1 MQRPPRLIHK
11 FKRMIYKITRPVSLL
26 NTSVQLPASKSI
38 SNRLLI
44 IHALSGNRG
53 LPGGLSD
60 SDDTDVMVRA
70 LSSASSGDTD
80 LPVRAISSTPSGD
93 TDLPVRAIS
102 STPSGDTDVPVRA
115 ISSTPSDY
123 TKEKTGASEAGT
135 SGPDGM
141 TGAADSG
148 ITVHDIGHAGTSMR
162 FLTAYFSSRED
173 EVILTGSPRMKQ
185 RPIGPLV
192 DALRTLGAEISYTEK
207 EGYPPLRIFGRELE
221 GGEIAIDGGISS
233 QFISALLMIA
243 PTMKRGLRLELKGEI
258 VSASYIAMTLALM
271 RECGVESL
279 WSGNHIAI
287 PRGEYRHG
295 RYRVEADWSAAS
307 YWYAMGFLENGGRV
321 ELTGLKEGSLQGD
334 SALTE
339 IFGRL
344 GMRTV
349 FDGEKVLLQ
358 EAEDIHAINMQQE
371 PKPGPGQQ
379 DKAPGGDDQK
389 NGLQSEEMFEYDFT
403 NCPDIVQSMAVVLC
417 LKEIPFRFSGTQTLK
432 IKETDRIVAL
442 QAEMRKLGYLLD
454 ADETGAWLSWNRK
467 MCTPD
472 SDPVIATYHDHR
484 MAMAFAPAALVRGEI
499 LIDDPEVVTKSYPD
513 FWKDLEQ
520 AGFGIS
526 EV

>member
-1 MQRPPRLIHK
+1 
-11 FKRMIYKITRPVSLL
+11 
-26 NTSVQLPASKSI
+26 
-38 SNRLLI
+38 
-44 IHALSGNRG
+44 
-53 LPGGLSD
+53 
-60 SDDTDVMVRA
+60 
-70 LSSASSGDTD
+70 
-80 LPVRAISSTPSGD
+80 
-93 TDLPVRAIS
+93 
-102 STPSGDTDVPVRA
+102 
-115 ISSTPSDY
+115 
-123 TKEKTGASEAGT
+123 
-135 SGPDGM
+135 
-141 TGAADSG
+141 
-148 ITVHDIGHAGTSMR
+148 MR
-162 FLTAYFSSRED
+162 FLTAYFSTRKGEA
-173 EVILTGSPRMKQ
+173 VLTGSPRMKQ

-192 DALRTLGAEISYTEK
+192 DTLRSLGADITYTEK
-207 EGYPPLRIFGRELE
+207 EGFPPLKISGRELE
-221 GGEIAIDGGISS
+221 GGEVAINGGISS

-243 PTMKRGLRLELKGEI
+243 PTMKRGLRLELKGEV

-287 PRGEYRHG
+287 PRGDYRHG

-321 ELTGLKEGSLQGD
+321 ALGGLKEESLQGD
-334 SALTE
+334 SALVE

-344 GMRTV
+344 GMDSV

-358 EAEDIHAINMQQE
+358 EEQQEGNDPEKGFQTRADWKNDSQQENPSEGAELQKEPHPGAGQQE
-371 PKPGPGQQ
+371 PF
-379 DKAPGGDDQK
+379 
-389 NGLQSEEMFEYDFT
+389 FEYDFT

-442 QAEMRKLGYLLD
+442 QAEMRKLGYVLE

-484 MAMAFAPAALVRGEI
+484 MAMAFAPTALVRGEI

-513 FWKDLEQ
+513 FWKDLER
-520 AGFGIS
+520 AGFKIS
-526 EV
+526 SLNVVDE

>member
-1 MQRPPRLIHK
+1 
-11 FKRMIYKITRPVSLL
+11 MIYKITRPVSVL
-26 NTSVQLPASKSI
+26 NTSVQLPSSKSI

-44 IHALSGNRG
+44 IHALSGNKG

-70 LSSASSGDTD
+70 LSSN
-80 LPVRAISSTPSGD
+80 P
-93 TDLPVRAIS
+93 
-102 STPSGDTDVPVRA
+102 
-115 ISSTPSDY
+115 
-123 TKEKTGASEAGT
+123 
-135 SGPDGM
+135 
-141 TGAADSG
+141 G
-148 ITVHDIGHAGTSMR
+148 IHDIGHAGTSMR
-162 FLTAYFSSRED
+162 FLTAYFSARQG
-173 EVILTGSPRMKQ
+173 EVLLTGSPRMKQ

-192 DALRTLGAEISYTEK
+192 DALRSLGADITYPEK
-207 EGYPPLRIFGRELE
+207 EGFPPVKISGRELE
-221 GGEIAIDGGISS
+221 GGEIAIDGGVSS

-243 PTMKRGLRLELKGEI
+243 PTMTRGLRLELRGEI

-287 PRGEYRHG
+287 PRGAYRHG

-321 ELTGLKEGSLQGD
+321 ALGGLKEESLQGD
-334 SALTE
+334 IALVE
-339 IFGRL
+339 IFGKL
-344 GMRTV
+344 GMDSV

-358 EAEDIHAINMQQE
+358 EGQGEGAEYRKGFQPGGGQQNDSQEENLPEGSELQKESQSGAGQHEDSEMEEPPEGAEVQQE
-371 PKPGPGQQ
+371 PYPGAGQHE
-379 DKAPGGDDQK
+379 PF
-389 NGLQSEEMFEYDFT
+389 FEYDFT

-442 QAEMRKLGYLLD
+442 QTEMRKLGYVLES
-454 ADETGAWLSWNRK
+454 DETGSWLSWNRK

-499 LIDDPEVVTKSYPD
+499 LIDDPGVVTKSYPD
-513 FWKDLEQ
+513 FWKDLER